1 MKVKLRKKHTY
12 SRLGWMWY
20 LAKPQLLEISLIRKF
35 HQKLFETEIAMKLF
49 TPSWCILVF
58 LHTVFKLI
66 PMLTTDRNFSLRE
79 ISLYLASL
87 SIHDLSISLCE
98 RSSSFSNELYKI
110 KKTISIKVATYFDNH
125 AQSINP
131 QNGFNL
137 NTIVVFMST
146 TILKKM
152 AYRKRIIP
160 VRTRRATANV
170 VAVQIIS
177 KRLQVSWLEW
187 IWL

>member
-1 MKVKLRKKHTY
+1 
-12 SRLGWMWY
+12 
-20 LAKPQLLEISLIRKF
+20 
-35 HQKLFETEIAMKLF
+35 
-49 TPSWCILVF
+49 
-58 LHTVFKLI
+58 
-66 PMLTTDRNFSLRE
+66 MLTTDRNFSLRE

-146 TILKKM
+146 HNIKKDGLQ
-152 AYRKRIIP
+152 KGDHT
-160 VRTRRATANV
+160 VTHKKSNCQCCGFSNNLQK
-170 VAVQIIS
+170 VASSDFGS
-177 KRLQVSWLEW
+177 KLG
-187 IWL
+187 